1 MAGTFVYNTKD
12 MEATARKLHWEN
24 IYQTRAFE
32 NVSWFEQVPLV
43 SLRMITENAADSEA
57 PLIDVGGG
65 DSYLGAAL
73 LGKGYKNIAVLD
85 ISEHA
90 LQRAQKR
97 LGADAAK
104 INWIAAD
111 ITAFTPGTKY
121 AVWHDRA
128 VFHFLNTDE
137 EIAAYKRTAAAAV
150 MPGGTLIIGTFSIDG
165 PEKCSGLPV
174 KQYTEESLAAVF
186 EGAFTPKKCFRIN
199 HTTPAGMIQQFVFC
213 SFKRNA
219 V

>member
-1 MAGTFVYNTKD
+1 
-12 MEATARKLHWEN
+12 MESTARVLHWEN

-32 NVSWFEQVPLV
+32 TVSWYEAEPRM
-43 SLRMITENAADSEA
+43 SLQLIAESGAGFDAE
-57 PLIDVGGG
+57 LIDVGGG

-73 LGKGYKNIAVLD
+73 LRKGYKKVSVLD

-97 LGADAAK
+97 LGDDAGK

-111 ITAFTPGTKY
+111 ITAFTPATKY

-128 VFHFLNTDE
+128 VFHFMNTDE

-165 PEKCSGLPV
+165 PEKCSGLQV
-174 KQYTEESLAAVF
+174 KQYTEENLAAVF

-199 HTTPAGMIQQFVFC
+199 HTTPSGNIQQFVFC
-213 SFKRNA
+213 SFSRNA
-219 V
+219 A